1 MMPSDGEPS
10 RLLMIGEPG
19 AIIELAMGLAHVP
32 HATVS
37 VGWTDPGVF
46 DGYPQERCDLLTI
59 DATLDLRD
67 LLARL
72 HGEPPHDGSASIA
85 MRVPANDLVGHTIA
99 VVERAMILRTLEHCH
114 GNRTSAAAM
123 LGISVRTM
131 RNKLRSFLE
140 DGEPAQ
146 LGADAA

>member
-1 MMPSDGEPS
+1 MMPRYGESS

-32 HATVS
+32 HAMVS
-37 VGWTDPGVF
+37 VGWTDLGAFADHQQP
-46 DGYPQERCDLLTI
+46 RRDLLTI

-72 HGEPPHDGSASIA
+72 HGAPRRDLPASITTP
-85 MRVPANDLVGHTIA
+85 VPANDLVGHTIA
-99 VVERAMILRTLEHCH
+99 DVERALILRTLDHCH

-131 RNKLRSFLE
+131 RNKLRTFLQ
-140 DGEPAQ
+140 DGDSAP